1 MSLLKKQ
8 NKFEESIKAKMSE
21 LETKPSDS
29 LWAKLE
35 KELDT
40 DSFEP
45 TLRAKFEDFSLPVSE
60 QTWTNIEA
68 QLPHEKNKK
77 RILAFWFTG
86 IFISALSLGFLASRF
101 YFPGNSTENSIA
113 IVNEPKKLENQLPST
128 NQQISNEVESSTQEE
143 SSIQQKIKNSSL
155 SKEETKQNSISENT
169 ADESSRSENITPEN
183 AASENSIAKKSESV
197 KSSAKS
203 SIKKSKA
210 KKSAGK
216 TVSNSAAAA
225 AKIAL
230 GAKSSRAKNQ
240 SADLGS
246 NTNTTTSAVIPPVD
260 LNTKQTANT
269 PQLAPTIEKQNPVKQ
284 EVRELQDVSSKIKLE
299 DIQIKFDKDSIVRT
313 QEVITENYESED
325 DKPGKFSISAIV
337 GVYRTEMVLSKPST
351 SIYDLNKVYDLRTKL
366 EKPSVD
372 WAGGFLLNYHVNN
385 HWMISSGVQISNFKQ
400 ALHYDLAE
408 PKADTFGQIQSQ
420 NLYLHPTDSIIEG
433 HVKTAVN
440 KYSFTEIPIWVTY
453 SILTDKKVG
462 FDFMLG
468 YSFAF
473 LTSVNAY
480 MPDPAMVGLLTV
492 NDKTSF
498 PFLKGSSFINIAPA
512 VTYRI
517 NNTVQLGLMPQ
528 FKLGLSS
535 VIDNKNW
542 IQEKPMAIGIN
553 FYLRKRF

>member
-1 MSLLKKQ
+1 
-8 NKFEESIKAKMSE
+8 MSE

-68 QLPHEKNKK
+68 QLPQERNKK

-86 IFISALSLGFLASRF
+86 IFLTALSLGFIASRF
-101 YFPGNSTENSIA
+101 YFPGNSSDNSIA
-113 IVNEPKKLENQLPST
+113 IVNRPQKVENQLPLT
-128 NQQISNEVESSTQEE
+128 NQQKLNEVESSTQEE
-143 SSIQQKIKNSSL
+143 SSNQQKIKNSSL
-155 SKEETKQNSISENT
+155 TNEETKQNSVSENT
-169 ADESSRSENITPEN
+169 AAENSNSENIASEN
-183 AASENSIAKKSESV
+183 AASENSTAKKSVSV
-197 KSSAKS
+197 STSAKSSAKR
-203 SIKKSKA
+203 SKA
-210 KKSAGK
+210 KKSSGK
-216 TVSNSAAAA
+216 TISNSALATRT
-225 AKIAL
+225 IAL
-230 GAKSSRAKNQ
+230 GAKSSKAKNQ
-240 SADLGS
+240 SSDLGP
-246 NTNTTTSAVIPPVD
+246 NATSPVSVIPPVD
-260 LNTKQTANT
+260 LNTKQSVNS
-269 PQLAPTIEKQNPVKQ
+269 PQLAQTIEKPNPIKE
-284 EVRELQDVSSKIKLE
+284 EVRELQDVSTKIKL
-299 DIQIKFDKDSIVRT
+299 DDVQIKFDKDSIVRT

-337 GVYRTEMVLSKPST
+337 GVYRTEMLLSKPSS
-351 SIYDLNKVYDLRTKL
+351 SIYDLNKVFDLRTKL
-366 EKPSVD
+366 EKASVD
-372 WAGGFLLNYHVNN
+372 WSGGFLLNYHVNN
-385 HWMISSGVQISNFKQ
+385 HWMISSGIQITNIKQ
-400 ALHYDLAE
+400 SLHYDLAN
-408 PKADTFGQIQSQ
+408 PIADTFGQIQSQ

-440 KYSFTEIPIWVTY
+440 KYSFTEIPIWITY
-453 SILTDKKVG
+453 SILTDKKIG

-480 MPDPAMVGLLTV
+480 MPDPAMVGLLNV
-492 NDKTSF
+492 NDKNSF

-512 VTYRI
+512 VNYRI
-517 NNTVQLGLMPQ
+517 NNSVQLGLMPQ

-542 IQEKPMAIGIN
+542 IQEKPIAVGLN

>member
-1 MSLLKKQ
+1 
-8 NKFEESIKAKMSE
+8 MSE

-68 QLPHEKNKK
+68 QLPQERNKK

-86 IFISALSLGFLASRF
+86 IFLTSLSLGFIASRF
-101 YFPGNSTENSIA
+101 YFPSNSSDNSIA
-113 IVNEPKKLENQLPST
+113 IVNGPQKVENQLPPT
-128 NQQISNEVESSTQEE
+128 NQQKINEVESSTQEE
-143 SSIQQKIKNSSL
+143 SSNQQKIKNSSL
-155 SKEETKQNSISENT
+155 TNEETNQNSVSENT
-169 ADESSRSENITPEN
+169 AAEISNSENI
-183 AASENSIAKKSESV
+183 ASENATLENSNAKKSVSV
-197 KSSAKS
+197 STSAKSSAKRS
-203 SIKKSKA
+203 RTKKS
-210 KKSAGK
+210 SGN
-216 TVSNSAAAA
+216 TISNSAPAAGS
-225 AKIAL
+225 IAL
-230 GAKSSRAKNQ
+230 GAKSSKAKNQ
-240 SADLGS
+240 SSNLGS
-246 NTNTTTSAVIPPVD
+246 NTNSTSSVIPPVD
-260 LNTKQTANT
+260 LNTNQSVNS
-269 PQLAPTIEKQNPVKQ
+269 PQLAQTIEKPNPVKQ
-284 EVRELQDVSSKIKLE
+284 EVRELQVVSPKIKL
-299 DIQIKFDKDSIVRT
+299 DDVQIKFDKDSIVRT

-337 GVYRTEMVLSKPST
+337 GVYRTEMLLSKPSS

-372 WAGGFLLNYHVNN
+372 WSGGFLLNYHVNN

-440 KYSFTEIPIWVTY
+440 KYSFTEIPIWITY

-512 VTYRI
+512 VNYRI

>member
-1 MSLLKKQ
+1 
-8 NKFEESIKAKMSE
+8 MSE

-68 QLPHEKNKK
+68 QLPQERNKK

-86 IFISALSLGFLASRF
+86 IFLTALSLGFITSRF
-101 YFPGNSTENSIA
+101 YFPGNSSDNSIA
-113 IVNEPKKLENQLPST
+113 IVNGPQKVENQLPLT
-128 NQQISNEVESSTQEE
+128 NQQKLNEVESSTQEE
-143 SSIQQKIKNSSL
+143 SSNQQKIKNSSL
-155 SKEETKQNSISENT
+155 TNEETKQNSVSENT
-169 ADESSRSENITPEN
+169 AAEISNSENI
-183 AASENSIAKKSESV
+183 ASENATLESSNAKNSV
-197 KSSAKS
+197 FVSTSAKSSAKRS
-203 SIKKSKA
+203 RTKKS
-210 KKSAGK
+210 SGNII
-216 TVSNSAAAA
+216 SNSAVSARA
-225 AKIAL
+225 IAL
-230 GAKSSRAKNQ
+230 GAKSSKAKKQ
-240 SADLGS
+240 SSNLGS
-246 NTNTTTSAVIPPVD
+246 NTNAATSAIPPVD
-260 LNTKQTANT
+260 LNTKQSVNS
-269 PQLAPTIEKQNPVKQ
+269 PQLAQTIEKPNPVKQ
-284 EVRELQDVSSKIKLE
+284 EVRELQDVSPKIKL
-299 DIQIKFDKDSIVRT
+299 DDVQIKFDKDSIVRT
-313 QEVITENYESED
+313 QEVNTENYESED

-337 GVYRTEMVLSKPST
+337 GVYRTEMLLSKPSS

-372 WAGGFLLNYHVNN
+372 WSGGFLLNYHVNN

-440 KYSFTEIPIWVTY
+440 KYSFTEIPIWITY

-468 YSFAF
+468 YSLAF

>member
-1 MSLLKKQ
+1 MKKQ

-68 QLPHEKNKK
+68 QLPQEKNKK

-86 IFISALSLGFLASRF
+86 IFLSALSLGFLASRF

-113 IVNEPKKLENQLPST
+113 IVNEPKKIENQLPLT
-128 NQQISNEVESSTQEE
+128 NQQITNEVESSTQEE
-143 SSIQQKIKNSSL
+143 SSNQQKIKNSSL
-155 SKEETKQNSISENT
+155 SNEETKQNSVSENIAT
-169 ADESSRSENITPEN
+169 ENSRSENLTTEN
-183 AASENSIAKKSESV
+183 ALSENSIAKKSETV
-197 KSSAKS
+197 SSDAKS
-203 SIKKSKA
+203 STKKSKA
-210 KKSAGK
+210 KNSSNK
-216 TVSNSAAAA
+216 TILNATAAAGS
-225 AKIAL
+225 ISL
-230 GAKSSRAKNQ
+230 GAKSSKAKNQ

-246 NTNTTTSAVIPPVD
+246 NSNTTSAVIPPVD
-260 LNTKQTANT
+260 LNTKQSVNT
-269 PQLAPTIEKQNPVKQ
+269 PQLVQTIEKQNPVKQ
-284 EVRELQDVSSKIKLE
+284 EVRELQDVSAKIKLE
-299 DIQIKFDKDSIVRT
+299 DVQIKFDKDSIVRT

-337 GVYRTEMVLSKPST
+337 GVYRTEMILSKPSS

-372 WAGGFLLNYHVNN
+372 WSGGFLLNYHASS
-385 HWMISSGVQISNFKQ
+385 HLMISSGVQISNFRQ
-400 ALHYDLAE
+400 SLHYDLAE

-440 KYSFTEIPIWVTY
+440 KYSFTEIPIWITY

-542 IQEKPMAIGIN
+542 IQEKPMAIGLN

>member
-45 TLRAKFEDFSLPVSE
+45 TLSAKFEDFSLPVSE

-68 QLPHEKNKK
+68 QLPQEKNKK

-86 IFISALSLGFLASRF
+86 IFLIALSLGFIASRF
-101 YFPGNSTENSIA
+101 YLPDNSSENSIA
-113 IVNEPKKLENQLPST
+113 IINGPQKVEKQLPLF
-128 NQQISNEVESSTQEE
+128 NQQKLNEVESSTQEE
-143 SSIQQKIKNSSL
+143 SSNQQKIKNSSL
-155 SKEETKQNSISENT
+155 SNEETKQNSVSEIKVT
-169 ADESSRSENITPEN
+169 ESSLSENITSEN
-183 AASENSIAKKSESV
+183 TVSDNSIAKKFESV
-197 KSSAKS
+197 ASPAKS
-203 SIKKSKA
+203 SSKKSKA
-210 KKSAGK
+210 KNSSVK
-216 TVSNSAAAA
+216 TISNSAVAVG
-225 AKIAL
+225 KIAL
-230 GAKSSRAKNQ
+230 GAKSSKAKNQ

-246 NTNTTTSAVIPPVD
+246 NTNSTSSVIPPVD
-260 LNTKQTANT
+260 LNTKQTVNT
-269 PQLAPTIEKQNPVKQ
+269 PQLAQTIEKSNPVKQ
-284 EVRELQDVSSKIKLE
+284 EVRELQEANAKIKLE
-299 DIQIKFDKDSIVRT
+299 DVQIKFDKDSIIRT
-313 QEVITENYESED
+313 QEVNTENYVSEE
-325 DKPGKFSISAIV
+325 DKPGKFSMSAIV
-337 GVYRTEMVLSKPST
+337 GVFRTEMLLSKPSS
-351 SIYDLNKVYDLRTKL
+351 SIYDLNKVFDLRSKL

-400 ALHYDLAE
+400 ALHYDLAD

-440 KYSFTEIPIWVTY
+440 KYSFTEIPIWITY
-453 SILTDKKVG
+453 SILTDKKIG

-480 MPDPAMVGLLTV
+480 MPDPALVGLLTV

>member
-1 MSLLKKQ
+1 MSLLKKH

-60 QTWTNIEA
+60 QTWTSIEA
-68 QLPHEKNKK
+68 QLPHERNKK

-86 IFISALSLGFLASRF
+86 IFLTALSLGFIASRF
-101 YFPGNSTENSIA
+101 YFPGNSSDNSLA
-113 IVNEPKKLENQLPST
+113 IVNEPQKVEPQLPIS
-128 NQQISNEVESSTQEE
+128 NQQKLNEVESTTQEE
-143 SSIQQKIKNSSL
+143 SSIQQKTKNSSITN
-155 SKEETKQNSISENT
+155 EETKQNSVTENSAT
-169 ADESSRSENITPEN
+169 ESSNSENI
-183 AASENSIAKKSESV
+183 ASENATLENSNAKKSESV
-197 KSSAKS
+197 STSAKS
-203 SIKKSKA
+203 LAKRSRTKKS
-210 KKSAGK
+210 SGNII
-216 TVSNSAAAA
+216 SNSAVAGRT
-225 AKIAL
+225 IAL
-230 GAKSSRAKNQ
+230 GAKSSKAKNQ
-240 SADLGS
+240 SSNLAS
-246 NTNTTTSAVIPPVD
+246 NTNSPSSVIPPVD
-260 LNTKQTANT
+260 LNTKQSVNS
-269 PQLAPTIEKQNPVKQ
+269 PQLAQTIEKPNPVKQ
-284 EVRELQDVSSKIKLE
+284 EVRELQDVSGKIKL
-299 DIQIKFDKDSIVRT
+299 DDVQIKFDKDSILRT
-313 QEVITENYESED
+313 QEVNAENYTSEN
-325 DKPGKFSISAIV
+325 DKPGKFSITAIV
-337 GVYRTEMVLSKPST
+337 GFYRTEMLLSKPSS

-372 WAGGFLLNYHVNN
+372 WSGGFLLNYHVND
-385 HWMISSGVQISNFKQ
+385 HWLISSGIQISNFKQ
-400 ALHYDLAE
+400 SLHYDLAD
-408 PKADTFGQIQSQ
+408 PIADTFGQIQSQ

-453 SILTDKKVG
+453 SIMTDKKIG

-480 MPDPAMVGLLTV
+480 MPDPALVGLLTV

-512 VTYRI
+512 VNYRI

-542 IQEKPMAIGIN
+542 IQEKPMAVGVN

>member
-1 MSLLKKQ
+1 
-8 NKFEESIKAKMSE
+8 MSE

-68 QLPHEKNKK
+68 QLPQEKNKK

-86 IFISALSLGFLASRF
+86 IFLSALSLGFIASRF
-101 YFPGNSTENSIA
+101 YFPGNSAENTIVV
-113 IVNEPKKLENQLPST
+113 VNETQKLENQLPPT
-128 NQQISNEVESSTQEE
+128 NQQKLNEVESATQEE

-155 SKEETKQNSISENT
+155 SNEETKQNSVSENT
-169 ADESSRSENITPEN
+169 AAESSRSENITTEN
-183 AASENSIAKKSESV
+183 PVSENSIAKKTESV
-197 KSSAKS
+197 TSSDKNS
-203 SIKKSKA
+203 TKKSKA
-210 KKSAGK
+210 KNSSNKTISNATLAAG
-216 TVSNSAAAA
+216 S
-225 AKIAL
+225 IAL
-230 GAKSSRAKNQ
+230 GAKSSKAKNQ

-246 NTNTTTSAVIPPVD
+246 NSNSTSAVIPPVD
-260 LNTKQTANT
+260 LNTKQTVNT
-269 PQLAPTIEKQNPVKQ
+269 PQLAQTIEKPNLVKQ
-284 EVRELQDVSSKIKLE
+284 EARELQVVNSKIKLE

-337 GVYRTEMVLSKPST
+337 GVYRTEMLLSKPSS

-440 KYSFTEIPIWVTY
+440 KYSFTEIPIWITY

-480 MPDPAMVGLLTV
+480 MPDPAMIGLLTV

-542 IQEKPMAIGIN
+542 IQEKPMAVGLN

>member
-1 MSLLKKQ
+1 
-8 NKFEESIKAKMSE
+8 MSE

-68 QLPHEKNKK
+68 QLPQEKNKK

-86 IFISALSLGFLASRF
+86 IFLSALSLGFLASRF

-113 IVNEPKKLENQLPST
+113 IVNEPKKIENQLPLT
-128 NQQISNEVESSTQEE
+128 NQQITNEVESSTQEE
-143 SSIQQKIKNSSL
+143 SSNQQKIKNSSL
-155 SKEETKQNSISENT
+155 SNEETKQNSVSENIAT
-169 ADESSRSENITPEN
+169 ENSRSENLTTEN
-183 AASENSIAKKSESV
+183 ALSENSIAKKSETV
-197 KSSAKS
+197 SSDAKS
-203 SIKKSKA
+203 STKKSKA
-210 KKSAGK
+210 KNSSNK
-216 TVSNSAAAA
+216 TILNATAAAGS
-225 AKIAL
+225 ISL
-230 GAKSSRAKNQ
+230 GAKSSKAKNQ

-246 NTNTTTSAVIPPVD
+246 NSNTTSAVIPPVD
-260 LNTKQTANT
+260 LNTKQSVNT
-269 PQLAPTIEKQNPVKQ
+269 PQLVQTIEKQNPVKQ
-284 EVRELQDVSSKIKLE
+284 EVRELQDVSAKIKLE
-299 DIQIKFDKDSIVRT
+299 DVQIKFDKDSIVRT

-337 GVYRTEMVLSKPST
+337 GVYRTEMILSKPSS

-372 WAGGFLLNYHVNN
+372 WSGGFLLNYHASS
-385 HWMISSGVQISNFKQ
+385 HLMISSGVQISNFRQ
-400 ALHYDLAE
+400 SLHYDLAE

-440 KYSFTEIPIWVTY
+440 KYSFTEIPIWITY

-542 IQEKPMAIGIN
+542 IQEKPMAIGLN

>member
-68 QLPHEKNKK
+68 QLPQERNKK

-86 IFISALSLGFLASRF
+86 IFLTALSLGFITSRF
-101 YFPGNSTENSIA
+101 YFPGNSSDNSIA
-113 IVNEPKKLENQLPST
+113 IVNGPQKVENQLPLT
-128 NQQISNEVESSTQEE
+128 NQQKLNEVESSTQEE
-143 SSIQQKIKNSSL
+143 SSNQQKIKNSSL
-155 SKEETKQNSISENT
+155 TNEETKQNSVSENT
-169 ADESSRSENITPEN
+169 AAEISNSENI
-183 AASENSIAKKSESV
+183 ASENATLESSNAKNSV
-197 KSSAKS
+197 FVSTSAKSSAKRS
-203 SIKKSKA
+203 RTKKS
-210 KKSAGK
+210 SGNII
-216 TVSNSAAAA
+216 SNSAVSARA
-225 AKIAL
+225 IAL
-230 GAKSSRAKNQ
+230 GAKSSKAKKQ
-240 SADLGS
+240 SSNLGS
-246 NTNTTTSAVIPPVD
+246 NTNAATSAIPPVD
-260 LNTKQTANT
+260 LNTKQSVNS
-269 PQLAPTIEKQNPVKQ
+269 PQLAQTIEKPNPVKQ
-284 EVRELQDVSSKIKLE
+284 EVRELQDVSPKIKL
-299 DIQIKFDKDSIVRT
+299 DDVQIKFDKDSIVRT
-313 QEVITENYESED
+313 QEVNTENYESED

-337 GVYRTEMVLSKPST
+337 GVYRTEMLLSKPSS

-372 WAGGFLLNYHVNN
+372 WSGGFLLNYHVNN

-440 KYSFTEIPIWVTY
+440 KYSFTEIPIWITY

-468 YSFAF
+468 YSLAF